1 MPAMPSL
8 DFHLEKEI
16 SKATSMLLTFKN
28 TLGEEKIPRELLD
41 IAKGVVFLT
50 IVKVGFMFTGRYGT
64 GLIVA
69 KLPDGRWSAPSA
81 VMITG
86 LGWGLQVG
94 AEVTDVMLILSTDHA
109 VNTFKSKAQVTVG
122 AELGVS
128 VGPIGRGIASDV
140 AASNKGAA
148 HAFSYAQSKGLFFG
162 ASLEAS
168 GIATRT
174 DVNRAFYGESVS
186 ISSLLCG
193 DYPPPKGAEP
203 LYRAIDEVLF
213 DISPSRKING
223 DEITVTLNSPPSAPQ
238 TVQGNYTNR
247 SSNPRYSDLNQYS
260 DEAPVTNN
268 SNNSRKSVKGTSTN
282 KDILNN
288 KIHEL

>member
-1 MPAMPSL
+1 M
-8 DFHLEKEI
+8 EKEI
-16 SKATSMLLTFKN
+16 AKATTMLNAFKT
-28 TLGEEKIPRELLD
+28 TLGEEKIPKELLD
-41 IAKGVVFLT
+41 VAKGVVFLT

-81 VMITG
+81 VMVTG

-94 AEVTDVMLILSTDHA
+94 AEVTDVMLILSTDQA
-109 VNTFKSKAQVTVG
+109 VNTFKSKAQVAVG

-128 VGPIGRGIASDV
+128 VGPIGRSIASDV

-148 HAFSYAQSKGLFFG
+148 HAFSYAQAKGLFFG

-168 GIATRT
+168 GIAARP
-174 DVNRAFYGESVS
+174 DVNRAFYGERVS
-186 ISSLLCG
+186 ISSLLNG

-203 LYRAIDEVLF
+203 LYKAINETLF
-213 DISPSRKING
+213 DGLSSRPHDAPIADPRYAN
-223 DEITVTLNSPPSAPQ
+223 LNQYQDMPPVPTS
-238 TVQGNYTNR
+238 
-247 SSNPRYSDLNQYS
+247 SSNPP
-260 DEAPVTNN
+260 ATNPY
-268 SNNSRKSVKGTSTN
+268 RKSLKGSN
-282 KDILNN
+282 ADVIDS